1 MEKIK
6 EMLTGTAGSIVGAI
20 VLLIVGMIV
29 IKLLMKVSVPVAVTA
44 LSIYLILRLMGGKPL
59 PAILAA
65 VIIAARTLLSAV
77 VGRRRSLRI
86 PAERLLTLRL
96 IIRIMTVVSVQ

>member
-29 IKLLMKVSVPVAVTA
+29 IKLLIFGLEHIRKRKRVDE
-44 LSIYLILRLMGGKPL
+44 LRE
-59 PAILAA
+59 I
-65 VIIAARTLLSAV
+65 
-77 VGRRRSLRI
+77 GRWK
-86 PAERLLTLRL
+86 E
-96 IIRIMTVVSVQ
+96 